1 MIKSLFKKKPAT
13 PSAEEILALNSARA
27 ALVGRMDGLLSSLPT
42 ATYHREPH
50 PIYGNPLEE
59 AA

>member
-1 MIKSLFKKKPAT
+1 MLKSLFKKNTSIP
-13 PSAEEILALNSARA
+13 AEEILALNSARA

-42 ATYHREPH
+42 PAYYREPH
-50 PIYGNPLEE
+50 PIYANPLEE